1 MPPQSILPRNSWFAD
16 SSLEQTGF
24 EPLVPLKNGQA
35 PRADRDGLSACP
47 ANSKTT
53 VGLLVRIRFPPGK
66 SQANFPTALTRPN
79 RSHLRAQGIH
89 LRPRPKSAAV
99 SDFVDPELGNVPHIR
114 TPVKIDG
121 SVRVRLSITV

>member
-53 VGLLVRIRFPPGK
+53 VGLLVRIRFLP
-66 SQANFPTALTRPN
+66 
-79 RSHLRAQGIH
+79 
-89 LRPRPKSAAV
+89 AV
-99 SDFVDPELGNVPHIR
+99 SQPNFGIALIAPLGSERHSQR
-114 TPVKIDG
+114 WDRG
-121 SVRVRLSITV
+121 FESGFLQGRVRRTSQPR

>member
-1 MPPQSILPRNSWFAD
+1 MGPR
-16 SSLEQTGF
+16 
-24 EPLVPLKNGQA
+24 
-35 PRADRDGLSACP
+35 
-47 ANSKTT
+47 
-53 VGLLVRIRFPPGK
+53 VRIRFPPGK

-114 TPVKIDG
+114 TPVKIG
-121 SVRVRLSITV
+121 ESVRVRTLAPKLGQHNAEIFGRLGLSEAEMTRLREQGVL